1 MSRLTLVRHGQA
13 RAFEDD
19 SDRLSEAGEN
29 QARKLGT
36 HWAGLGV
43 RWSEVYCGTL
53 QRQRRTAELIGEAY
67 GQAGLFYPA
76 PCADFRWNEYDSGGV
91 LSRVAPVLAARAPEF
106 AALEEEFRRHKDTPE
121 ANRYFQRMFEHL
133 MRMWI
138 AGEVDAPGVESWL
151 SFQTRVIEGLR
162 YVLNGSGGSRNV
174 LIVSSGGPIAT
185 AVQTVV
191 MAPSAMA
198 LELNWRIRNSSV
210 TEFLFTHHGRITL
223 DLFNSTPHLA
233 AEEITYR

>member
-19 SDRLSEAGEN
+19 PDRLSEAGEH
-29 QARKLGT
+29 QARKLGVY
-36 HWAGLGV
+36 WAALGV

-53 QRQRRTAELIGEAY
+53 HRQRRTAELIGEAY
-67 GQAGLFYPA
+67 REAGIFYPA
-76 PCADFRWNEYDSGGV
+76 PRSDFRWNEYDSGGV
-91 LSRVAPVLAARAPEF
+91 LSRVAPVLSAREPAF
-106 AALEEEFRRHKDTPE
+106 AALEFEFHRHKNTPE
-121 ANRYFQRMFEHL
+121 ANRHFQHMFEYL
-133 MRMWI
+133 MREWI

-162 YVLNGSGGSRNV
+162 HVINGSVGSRNV

-210 TEFLFTHHGRITL
+210 TDFLFTQHGRITL
-223 DLFNSTPHLA
+223 DLFNTTPHLH